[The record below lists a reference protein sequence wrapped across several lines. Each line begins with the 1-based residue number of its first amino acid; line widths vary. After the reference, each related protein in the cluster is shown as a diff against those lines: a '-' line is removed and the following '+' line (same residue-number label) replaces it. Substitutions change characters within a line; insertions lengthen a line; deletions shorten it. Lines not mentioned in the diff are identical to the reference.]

1 MKKIINYNF
10 NLAHGI
16 KEILIFGKI
25 KNIVGQFNNSIE
37 SLREVDVKHN
47 VVTSYPKVLLEQAGE
62 KPIWVGKGDGAD
74 TSKTVIL
81 ANEKTKSWTIVQ
93 FDKNMACVL
102 GSGVS
107 SQVIFTGPVI

>member
-1 MKKIINYNF
+1 MHRF
-10 NLAHGI
+10 LP
-16 KEILIFGKI
+16 ILILLSPLLASS
-25 KNIVGQFNNSIE
+25 QSIQIN
-37 SLREVDVKHN
+37 KP
-47 VVTSYPKVLLEQAGE
+47 VTCDSTLLVFQALLEQAGE